1 MTLNDAERWVTAE
14 RLISDAIA
22 LLHQA
27 HAVVYEVVEDH
38 LSEGKPLTHLQSHLR
53 KGKTL
58 AHIDS
63 SRQLANIA
71 LLALPSAV
79 AHNTMYEAG
88 KKTVPEAMSCM

>member
-1 MTLNDAERWVTAE
+1 MTLNDAEKWVTAE
-14 RLISDAIA
+14 RLLSDAIA

-27 HAVVYEVVEDH
+27 HAVIYDVVEDH
-38 LSEGKPLTHLQSHLR
+38 LK
-53 KGKTL
+53 KGKAL

-71 LLALPSAV
+71 LLVLPSAV

-88 KKTVPEAMSCM
+88 KKTVPEALTCM